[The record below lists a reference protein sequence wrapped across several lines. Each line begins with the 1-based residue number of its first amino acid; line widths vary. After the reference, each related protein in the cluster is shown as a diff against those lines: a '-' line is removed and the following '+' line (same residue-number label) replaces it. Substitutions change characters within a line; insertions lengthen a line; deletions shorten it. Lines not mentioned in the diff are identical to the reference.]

1 MSYNPSLPNACL
13 KANLKLYYK
22 TDIPSI
28 TCTHSHTFQIT
39 PFQEKC
45 VLWSIAVTLNADK
58 PITGADPAGWVGWFD
73 NVRSQKTS
81 RREQKFPQLAD
92 VLKLITASKLQEITI
107 SSPLEGPRE
116 NLLSE
121 DSRMSKGYPQAP
133 RF

>member
-1 MSYNPSLPNACL
+1 MQINLSL
-13 KANLKLYYK
+13 
-22 TDIPSI
+22 
-28 TCTHSHTFQIT
+28 
-39 PFQEKC
+39 
-45 VLWSIAVTLNADK
+45 VLTQQ
-58 PITGADPAGWVGWFD
+58 AGWAGLTMLGVK
-73 NVRSQKTS
+73 KTS

-107 SSPLEGPRE
+107 SSPMVGHRE